1 MCLLLC
7 AKMCSNS
14 DSRLGQ
20 LLPIYKSSFT
30 GGLDIRPDLVTI
42 IDSCSGSI
50 GGGISGGFEIRP
62 DLVTII
68 GSSSNGIGGGIG
80 GGVTICCSLGIPE
93 KPPVSYQAR
102 KLRVLFADKS
112 LFPNVPHGVF
122 SSCPHALIWVLPLA
136 RLAIGCHLV
145 LIVHHDSCSKLQL
158 FEVSVL
164 CSEANP

>member
-1 MCLLLC
+1 MSMEVTLRYDATSSLLLFNVYVLCALMCLLLC

-20 LLPIYKSSFT
+20 LLPIYKSSFK

-50 GGGISGGFEIRP
+50 GGGLSGGFEIRP

-80 GGVTICCSLGIPE
+80 GGVTLCCSLGIPDRI
-93 KPPVSYQAR
+93 AG
-102 KLRVLFADKS
+102 VL
-112 LFPNVPHGVF
+112 N
-122 SSCPHALIWVLPLA
+122 
-136 RLAIGCHLV
+136 
-145 LIVHHDSCSKLQL
+145 
-158 FEVSVL
+158 
-164 CSEANP
+164 